1 VKQVAIDLKA
11 LIMGIADW
19 VKQNRELVATLVKV
33 VVVVG
38 AVVALLIGFGTSI
51 SLLSFALGALATAVG
66 VIGTVLS
73 ALAAVIGALIDEVQ
87 LTRSLENRSQKRL
100 KSPFLACASVHS
112 REWSNEA
119 LFSVSGWRAVEKL
132 AKCQD
137 CEQLRLR
144 EFLGRIAMRI
154 VRQSPLSH

>member
-1 VKQVAIDLKA
+1 VAIDLKA

-119 LFSVSGWRAVEKL
+119 LFSVSGWRAVRENP
-132 AKCQD
+132 AASA
-137 CEQLRLR
+137 LRL
-144 EFLGRIAMRI
+144 G
-154 VRQSPLSH
+154 SLS